1 MNVIP
6 IIDINPKNSVLLKE
20 LKEKGSN
27 LLEFAQKAFK
37 SASRELKLKL
47 RSTLLLIS
55 KKRWSK
61 IPLEEKKS
69 ILRAM
74 TQIVGQQIL
83 SQGLLPK
90 ELQIVE
96 QVQRELLALRRKIR
110 RIGTHYKT
118 EVGLTDLI
126 YGTIEWLLIYSI
138 RGQNEGINGLFKKR
152 GDLIGDGQHT
162 S

>member
-1 MNVIP
+1 MVSDAAYSEISVISQMESMNIVP

-27 LLEFAQKAFK
+27 LLEFARKAFT
-37 SASRELKLKL
+37 SASRELKIKL
-47 RSTLLLIS
+47 RAALRLIS
-55 KKRWSK
+55 KKRGSR

-96 QVQRELLALRRKIR
+96 QFRREILVL
-110 RIGTHYKT
+110 
-118 EVGLTDLI
+118 
-126 YGTIEWLLIYSI
+126 
-138 RGQNEGINGLFKKR
+138 
-152 GDLIGDGQHT
+152 
-162 S
+162 